1 MTENKKIFLDTA
13 PFIYFL
19 DNNPHYA
26 EKMMRIFDS
35 FLLNNARL
43 ISSVV
48 SAEGIPGLS
57 AAHKQPGEG
66 KCFL

>member
-13 PFIYFL
+13 PFICFL

-35 FLLNNARL
+35 FLLNNAPDLVRGF
-43 ISSVV
+43 SG
-48 SAEGIPGLS
+48 GIPGLS